1 MTADRLE
8 EIANP
13 RAIGLIP
20 QSQHDFDPAMLRFA
34 EGLFSR
40 FPLRFWARRIQ
51 MGDTNDLEK
60 SPEFHA

>member
-20 QSQHDFDPAMLRFA
+20 QSQHDFDPTMLRFA

-40 FPLRFWARRIQ
+40 FPLRFWACRIQ
-51 MGDTNDLEK
+51 MGDTMEVGIF
-60 SPEFHA
+60 EVG